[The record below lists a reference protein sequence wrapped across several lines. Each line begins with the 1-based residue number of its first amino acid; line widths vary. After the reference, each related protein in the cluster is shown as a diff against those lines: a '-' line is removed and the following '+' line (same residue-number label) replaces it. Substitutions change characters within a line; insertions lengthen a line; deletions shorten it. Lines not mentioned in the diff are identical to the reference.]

1 MRMRTLELT
10 VGAFMLAGV
19 LALVFLALRVSG
31 LSAESGEDT
40 YRIKAKFEN
49 IGGLTV
55 RAKVTMAGVV
65 IGRVAN
71 IYLDRE
77 DFVGVVE
84 MDVYKSVNNLSTD
97 SSASILTAGVLGEKY
112 IGITVG
118 AEEDSL
124 KEGDEIVDTQS
135 AMVLEDLVAKF
146 VVGKVSEG
154 GSAED
159 APKDDASE

>member
-10 VGAFMLAGV
+10 VGVFMLAGV

-31 LSAESGEDT
+31 LSMESGEET

-49 IGGLTV
+49 IGGLTA

-65 IGRVAN
+65 IGRVSN
-71 IYLDRE
+71 IYLDHD

-84 MDVYKSVNNLSTD
+84 MDIYKSVNNLSVD

-112 IGITVG
+112 IGLMVG
-118 AEEDSL
+118 AEDDNL
-124 KEGDEIVDTQS
+124 KEGDEIVNTQS
-135 AMVLEDLVAKF
+135 ALVLEDLIAKF

-154 GSAED
+154 ESGE
-159 APKDDASE
+159 

>member
-65 IGRVAN
+65 IGRVSN

-118 AEEDSL
+118 AEEENL

-154 GSAED
+154 GTAED
-159 APKDDASE
+159 APKEDDSE

>member
-1 MRMRTLELT
+1 MRTLELT

-31 LSAESGEDT
+31 LSMESGEET

-49 IGGLTV
+49 IGGLTA

-65 IGRVAN
+65 IGRVSN
-71 IYLDRE
+71 IYLDHN

-84 MDVYKSVNNLSTD
+84 MDIYKSVNNLSVD

-112 IGITVG
+112 IGLMVG
-118 AEEDSL
+118 AEDDNL
-124 KEGDEIVDTQS
+124 KEGDEIVNTQS
-135 AMVLEDLVAKF
+135 ALVLEDLIAKF

-154 GSAED
+154 DSGE
-159 APKDDASE
+159 